1 MILNFIEL
9 KNFRLH
15 KKTNLEFSNNLNY
28 IVGGNGQGKT
38 SLLEAIYYLCT
49 SKNLNQNSDIDALSF
64 NESFFEITGSFKE
77 YSTNKVRI
85 FFDDSSKKK
94 NVFLDDKHIYRAS
107 NLI

>member
-1 MILNFIEL
+1 MILKSIEL

-64 NESFFEITGSFKE
+64 NKRFF
-77 YSTNKVRI
+77 
-85 FFDDSSKKK
+85 
-94 NVFLDDKHIYRAS
+94 
-107 NLI
+107 